1 MDTKLDLR
9 LSQKLIMTPQL
20 QQAIKLLQL
29 SKLELE
35 LLINQALM
43 ENPVL
48 EDTASESLD
57 SDEEDAFKSSQLSES
72 SNTTVDKEVEKI
84 TPLEGSGSDMKWEN
98 YLEDE
103 RDENRELSF
112 QKDNDEDSPTYEQ
125 ILTKPASLYD
135 HLIWQLNLST
145 SDALVKDIG
154 ELIIGNL
161 DENGYLQSTVED
173 ISSQSSTSTDK
184 VVEVLKFI
192 QSFDPPG
199 VAARDLKE
207 CLLNQIAQIGFSGTI
222 VETIVSEHLADFER
236 KRYPIIA
243 RKLDIT
249 LEDLSQAI
257 RIIEK
262 LEPKPGRS
270 FYSTD
275 NAYIVPDVYVIKHE
289 GQYLVTMNEEGLP
302 KLKINP
308 IYKMMLKGKGN
319 IGEDERGYL
328 EDKFRS
334 AIWMIRSIEQRNRTI
349 YKVAHSIVKYQEEFF
364 EKGVSHLK
372 PLTLREIAE
381 DIQMHESTV
390 SRVTHNKYMGSP
402 QGIFELKYF
411 FSSGLGTSD
420 GGDDCSSRSVRDMIE
435 RLLSEESPKKP
446 YSDQQIMEY
455 LRHNQIEIARRTV
468 AKYRKELKIPSASRR
483 RKLVI

>member
-1 MDTKLDLR
+1 METKLDLR
-9 LSQKLIMTPQL
+9 LAQKLIMTPQL

-35 LLINQALM
+35 QIINQELM

-48 EDTASESLD
+48 EETASETLD
-57 SDEEDAFKSSQLSES
+57 AEDEDNFKSSQLSDI
-72 SNTTVDKEVEKI
+72 SNAAVEKDAENI
-84 TPLEGSGSDMKWEN
+84 APLEGSGSDMKWED
-98 YLEDE
+98 YLDDD
-103 RDENRELSF
+103 RGENRELSF
-112 QKDNDEDSPTYEQ
+112 RKEVDEESPGYEQ

-135 HLIWQLNLST
+135 HLIWQLKLST
-145 SDALVKDIG
+145 SDNLVSDIG

-161 DENGYLQSTVED
+161 DENGYFQSTVEE
-173 ISSQSSTSTDK
+173 IACQSNTSTNK
-184 VVEVLKFI
+184 VFEVLKFI
-192 QSFDPPG
+192 QNFDPPG

-207 CLLNQIAQIGFSGTI
+207 CLLNQIVQIGFSGTI
-222 VETIVSEHLADFER
+222 VETIVSDHLSDFEK
-236 KRYPIIA
+236 KRYQVIA
-243 RKLDIT
+243 RKLDIS
-249 LEDLSQAI
+249 LEDLSHAI
-257 RIIEK
+257 RIIER

-270 FYSTD
+270 FYTTD
-275 NAYIVPDVYVIKHE
+275 NTYIVPDVYVIKHE
-289 GQYLVTMNEEGLP
+289 GEYIVLMNEEGLP

-308 IYKMMLKGKGN
+308 VYKKMLKGKN
-319 IGEDERGYL
+319 EIDADERGYL

-349 YKVAHSIVKYQEEFF
+349 YKVAQSIVKYQTDFF
-364 EKGVSHLK
+364 DKGVNQLK

-390 SRVTHNKYMGSP
+390 SRVTHNKYVGTP

-411 FSSGLGTSD
+411 FSSGLGTS
-420 GGDDCSSRSVRDMIE
+420 GGENCSSRSVRDMIE
-435 RLLSEESPKKP
+435 KLISDESPKKP
-446 YSDQQIMEY
+446 FSDQQIMEY
-455 LRHNQIEIARRTV
+455 LKQKQIEIARRTV

>member
-1 MDTKLDLR
+1 METKLDLR
-9 LSQKLIMTPQL
+9 LAQKLIMTPQL

-29 SKLELE
+29 SKLDLE
-35 LLINQALM
+35 LLINQTLM

-48 EDTASESLD
+48 EETVSDNSDTDTE
-57 SDEEDAFKSSQLSES
+57 DEELYKTSQLSES
-72 SNTTVDKEVEKI
+72 ANSTVDKEVENV
-84 TPLEGSGSDMKWEN
+84 TPLDVSNLKWED
-98 YLEDE
+98 YLEDDRGDN
-103 RDENRELSF
+103 RDLGYSRES
-112 QKDNDEDSPTYEQ
+112 DEDSPSYDQ
-125 ILTKPASLYD
+125 LLSKPATLND
-135 HLIWQLNLST
+135 HILLQLNLST
-145 SDALVKDIG
+145 SDPMFKHIG

-161 DENGYLQSTVED
+161 DENGYLQSTVEE
-173 ISSQSSTSTDK
+173 IGAQSGLSLDK
-184 VVEVLKFI
+184 VMEVLKFI

-222 VETIVSEHLADFER
+222 VETIVSEHLSDFEK
-236 KRYPIIA
+236 KRYAVIA
-243 RKLDIT
+243 RRLNVS
-249 LEDLSQAI
+249 LEDLSHAI

-270 FYSTD
+270 FYSND
-275 NAYIVPDVYVIKHE
+275 NAYIVPDVFVIKHE
-289 GQYLVTMNEEGLP
+289 GEYLIVMNEEGLP

-308 IYKMMLKGKGN
+308 VYRRMLKGKDG
-319 IGEDERGYL
+319 IAEEERGYL

-349 YKVAHSIVKYQEEFF
+349 YKVAESIVKYQKEFF
-364 EKGVSHLK
+364 EKGVSHLR

-420 GGDDCSSRSVRDMIE
+420 GDNCSSRSVRDMIS
-435 RLLSEESPKKP
+435 RLISEEGARKP

-455 LRHNQIEIARRTV
+455 LRQKQIEIARRTV

-483 RKLVI
+483 RKLML